1 MAFWEVCGFIN
12 VVMPIMSMKN
22 AKLIGISSPAYNEFN
37 FFSRLQ
43 EIKLPNSDMHVCMT
57 IKAELSCPACKK
69 NGVGA
74 YCTHHN
80 SMLPPW
86 ISSKAKFIGGLI
98 YKALK
103 MEKAGERELSGV
115 SDSSLGM
122 AFEAETIKKFSIQ
135 NMFDGHDYDSPKY
148 IGVFVDPNA
157 GGDSCMAIVSVAMVM
172 GAIVVRSF
180 FSNPRIC
187 GVDDLVHEESSDSE
201 QFSHRRCWHGIR
213 VVLDLQS
220 DDVGDENRHVC
231 VVEREDAVLH
241 VL

>member
-1 MAFWEVCGFIN
+1 MAFWDVCGFIN

-22 AKLIGISSPAYNEFN
+22 AKLVGISSPAYNEFN

-43 EIKLPNSDMHVCMT
+43 DIKLPNSDMHVCMT
-57 IKAELSCPACKK
+57 IKAELSCPTCKK
-69 NGVGA
+69 NGTGS

-115 SDSSLGM
+115 SDSSLAM
-122 AFEAETIKKFSIQ
+122 AFEAETIKQFSIR
-135 NMFDGHDYDSPKY
+135 MPFHGHDYDSPKY

-172 GAIVVRSF
+172 GAIVVRLFS
-180 FSNPRIC
+180 SNPRIR
-187 GVDDLVHEESSDSE
+187 GIDDLVDKRTRNTEE
-201 QFSHRRCWHGIR
+201 FAHRCR
-213 VVLDLQS
+213 
-220 DDVGDENRHVC
+220 
-231 VVEREDAVLH
+231 
-241 VL
+241 